1 MPYTDATHAELIAKS
16 AALAQAF
23 TPELRA
29 YLLSLFPTSEGFSEL
44 SNRLEE
50 GYPGFLKGDPEKVKE
65 FESHCKEVTSA
76 VSLIDTLAKAV
87 SVKDP
92 AVSETLGLGKAPEK
106 ATTAAPPLTPP
117 QGFKLAFDADG
128 HPLASVTK
136 VPGAKGYQV
145 WSCDGDASI
154 EGNWKMVG
162 SSTNCRRI
170 AIVGLNRGKF
180 SMLKVR
186 GMRGNKPGP
195 WSNLVSLD
203 PNL

>member
-1 MPYTDATHAELIAKS
+1 MPYTDATHAELVAKS

-29 YLLSLFPTSEGFSEL
+29 YILSLFPTSEGFSEL

-65 FESHCKEVTSA
+65 FEAHCKEVTSA

-92 AVSETLGLGKAPEK
+92 AVPETLGLGKAPEK
-106 ATTAAPPLTPP
+106 TAHAAPPLTAP
-117 QGFKLAFDADG
+117 QGFKVLYDENG
-128 HPLASVTK
+128 QPLASVIK

-145 WSCDGDASI
+145 WSCDGDRSI
-154 EGNWKMVG
+154 EANWKLVA
-162 SSTNCRRI
+162 SSSNCRRI
-170 AIVGLNRGKF
+170 VITGVNRSKHNI
-180 SMLKVR
+180 LKVR
-186 GMRGNKPGP
+186 AMRGNKPGP
-195 WSNLVSLD
+195 WSNFVGLD
-203 PNL
+203 PNI